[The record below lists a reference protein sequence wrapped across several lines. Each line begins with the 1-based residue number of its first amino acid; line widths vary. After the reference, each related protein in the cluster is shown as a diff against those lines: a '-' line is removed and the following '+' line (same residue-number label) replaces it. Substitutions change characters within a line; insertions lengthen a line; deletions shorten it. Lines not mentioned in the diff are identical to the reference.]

1 MKRLISMMLAVM
13 LIATLGVL
21 PVCAAEHTDHFIKF
35 LDSNGEESSTI
46 ILPPATVGREYSY
59 TIGTSSCGDFPI
71 SFELDSGDLPD
82 GLTLNTD
89 GTISGTPTAPTDEGS
104 PSTFRIK
111 VVANEECGDSGV
123 KPSAEIEVSI
133 TVQPAP
139 EMITWRIPYT
149 KRVVRGGSRNPGSQT
164 FTLEIFGVG
173 VSHAA
178 DQVAISG
185 VTGSIATNG
194 SGDYQDC
201 VSVTAPADALDEGF
215 KVREK
220 PGNAAHWTY
229 SDAVYT
235 IWPVRDG
242 GSGEIVAFKIYEG
255 DYSEID
261 GEGTECERMTFT
273 NTYTYSPSRDRDDDD
288 DDDYEPPVRET
299 EEDKEPQPQKD
310 EPKSNPSTGRGTT
323 WDYLIYLFHK
333 YFSWAA

>member
-46 ILPPATVGREYSY
+46 TLPPATVGQEYSY
-59 TIGTSSCGDFPI
+59 TIGTSSCGDFTI
-71 SFELDSGDLPD
+71 AFELDSGDLPD

-89 GTISGTPTAPTDEGS
+89 GTISGTPTTPTEDAIELLINANGS
-104 PSTFRIK
+104 CP
-111 VVANEECGDSGV
+111 EDDSGY
-123 KPSAEIEVSI
+123 EIGVEANFYL

-149 KRVVRGGSRNPGSQT
+149 KRVVRGGSRNPGPQT
-164 FTLEIFGVG
+164 FTLEIFDVG
-173 VSHAA
+173 VSYAA
-178 DQVAISG
+178 DQVTISG
-185 VTGSIATNG
+185 DTGSIATNG
-194 SGDYQDC
+194 SGDYQNY

-235 IWPVRDG
+235 IWPERGPD
-242 GSGEIVAFKIYEG
+242 ETTFKIYEG
-255 DYSEID
+255 DYSGID
-261 GEGTECERMTFT
+261 DEGTECERMTFT
-273 NTYTYSPSRDRDDDD
+273 NTYTHSPSHDRDDDD
-288 DDDYEPPVRET
+288 DDDYDYDPPVREPK
-299 EEDKEPQPQKD
+299 EDKEPQPQKD
-310 EPKSNPSTGRGTT
+310 EPKSNPSTGRGST
-323 WDYLIYLFHK
+323 WDYLVYLFHK

>member
-13 LIATLGVL
+13 LIATLGAVT
-21 PVCAAEHTDHFIKF
+21 AFAEPHDEHFIRF
-35 LDSNGEESSTI
+35 PGETADGL
-46 ILPPATVGREYSY
+46 ILPEAVVGESYDY
-59 TIGTSSCGDFPI
+59 TIQIDQCSDFAVT
-71 SFELDSGDLPD
+71 FTLDSGALPN

-89 GTISGTPTAPTDEGS
+89 GTISGTPTTPTEDAIELLINANGS
-104 PSTFRIK
+104 CP
-111 VVANEECGDSGV
+111 EDDSGY
-123 KPSAEIEVSI
+123 EIRVEANFYL

-164 FTLEIFGVG
+164 FTLEIFDVG
-173 VSHAA
+173 VSGAA

-185 VTGSIATNG
+185 DTGSIATNG
-194 SGDYQDC
+194 SGDYQNY

-220 PGNAAHWTY
+220 PGSAAHWTY

-235 IWPVRDG
+235 IWPERGLD
-242 GSGEIVAFKIYEG
+242 ETTFKIYEG
-255 DYSEID
+255 DYSGVD
-261 GEGTECERMTFT
+261 GEGTECERMTFI

-288 DDDYEPPVRET
+288 DYDPPIRET
-299 EEDKEPQPQKD
+299 EEDKEPQPQED
-310 EPKSNPSTGRGTT
+310 EPKSNPSTGRGST
-323 WDYLIYLFHK
+323 WDYLVYLFHK

>member
-35 LDSNGEESSTI
+35 LDSDGEESSAIT
-46 ILPPATVGREYSY
+46 LPPATVGREYSY
-59 TIGTSSCGDFPI
+59 TIGASSCGDFPI
-71 SFELDSGDLPD
+71 AFELDRVDLPD

-89 GTISGTPTAPTDEGS
+89 GTISGTPTTPTEDAIELLINASGS
-104 PSTFRIK
+104 CP
-111 VVANEECGDSGV
+111 EDDSGY
-123 KPSAEIEVSI
+123 EIEVEANFYL

-173 VSHAA
+173 VSHLA
-178 DQVAISG
+178 DQVTISG
-185 VTGSIATNG
+185 DTGSIATNG
-194 SGDYQDC
+194 AGDYQRI

-215 KVREK
+215 RVREK
-220 PGNAAHWTY
+220 SGNAAHWTY
-229 SDAVYT
+229 SDVFYT
-235 IWPVRDG
+235 IWPEHGPDG
-242 GSGEIVAFKIYEG
+242 TTFKIYEG
-255 DYSEID
+255 EYMGGGDNPSVD
-261 GEGTECERMTFT
+261 VMTFE
-273 NTYTYSPSRDRDDDD
+273 NTYTYSPSHNYDDDD

-310 EPKSNPSTGRGTT
+310 ELKSNPSTGRGST
-323 WDYLIYLFHK
+323 WDYLVYLFHK

>member
-13 LIATLGVL
+13 LIATLGAVT
-21 PVCAAEHTDHFIKF
+21 AFAEPHDEHFIRF
-35 LDSNGEESSTI
+35 PGETADGL
-46 ILPPATVGREYSY
+46 ILPEAVVGESYDY
-59 TIGTSSCGDFPI
+59 TIQIDQCSDFAVT
-71 SFELDSGDLPD
+71 FTLDSGALPD

-89 GTISGTPTAPTDEGS
+89 GTISGTPITPTDEGS
-104 PSTFRIK
+104 PSTFLIK

-149 KRVVRGGSRNPGSQT
+149 KRVVRGGSRTPGPQT

-173 VSHAA
+173 VSNLA
-178 DQVAISG
+178 DQVTISG
-185 VTGSIATNG
+185 DTGSIATNG
-194 SGDYQDC
+194 AGDYPGI
-201 VSVTAPADALDEGF
+201 VSVTAPANALDEGF

-220 PGNAAHWTY
+220 FGNAAHWTY

-235 IWPVRDG
+235 IWPVRDD

-255 DYSEID
+255 DYSRID
-261 GEGTECERMTFT
+261 DEGTECERMTFT
-273 NTYTYSPSRDRDDDD
+273 NTYTHSPSHDRDDDD
-288 DDDYEPPVRET
+288 DDDYDPPVREPK
-299 EEDKEPQPQKD
+299 EDKEPQPQKD
-310 EPKSNPSTGRGTT
+310 EPKSNPSTGRGST
-323 WDYLIYLFHK
+323 WDYLVYLFHK

>member
-13 LIATLGVL
+13 LIATLGAVT
-21 PVCAAEHTDHFIKF
+21 AFAEPHDEHFIRF
-35 LDSNGEESSTI
+35 PGETADGL
-46 ILPPATVGREYSY
+46 ILPEAVVGESYDY
-59 TIGTSSCGDFPI
+59 TIQIDQCSDFAVT
-71 SFELDSGDLPD
+71 FTLDYDYGALPS

-89 GTISGTPTAPTDEGS
+89 GTISGTPTTPTDEGS
-104 PSTFRIK
+104 PSTFLIK

-139 EMITWRIPYT
+139 ATITWRIPYT

-164 FTLEIFGVG
+164 FTLEIFDVG
-173 VSHAA
+173 ISDTA
-178 DQVAISG
+178 DQVTISG
-185 VTGSIATNG
+185 DTGSIVTNG
-194 SGDYQDC
+194 SGDYPGY
-201 VSVTAPADALDEGF
+201 VSVMAPAGALDEGF

-220 PGNAAHWTY
+220 SGNAAHWTY
-229 SDAVYT
+229 SNAFYT
-235 IWPVRDG
+235 IWPERGPDG
-242 GSGEIVAFKIYEG
+242 TTFKIYEG
-255 DYSEID
+255 DYSGID

-310 EPKSNPSTGRGTT
+310 EPKSNPSTGRGST
-323 WDYLIYLFHK
+323 WDYLVYLFHK